1 MSHNLRS
8 PLPKSSSQAGDVR
21 GSSRFRGAA
30 LPVLLVFF
38 VALAAATLAWFQLR
52 SVENEHQPALR
63 DAQQLDATAAVTGA
77 ALRSGD
83 FVRADSLAQRFH
95 AVAGSVQISEGK
107 QSEMRSYDA
116 SFVDYYVSA
125 RRVAEG
131 TSMSE
136 EADLSSS
143 ESATLAKGIL
153 KERLDT
159 GMAADRKV
167 VEGSSVAAMKLRIV
181 SLLFALVAGIALYLL
196 APRRQPATLRVAE
209 VPVPMADDD
218 RDQDYSHLQEAVRRM
233 AKRREAVAAA
243 AAQVAERNRQQVAL
257 LQGPPSTPTPALTVI
272 RGQSKVS
279 RTPVTT
285 RIQLGKRAAAGA

>member
-1 MSHNLRS
+1 MPHNRS
-8 PLPKSSSQAGDVR
+8 PFTQSALQDGEVR
-21 GSSRFRGAA
+21 GSSLLHAAA
-30 LPVLLVFF
+30 LPLLLIVL
-38 VALAAATLAWFQLR
+38 VALAAAVLAWSQLR

-77 ALRSGD
+77 ALRSAD

-95 AVAGSVQISEGK
+95 AVAGSVRTSEAK
-107 QSEMRSYDA
+107 QSQMRSYDA

-136 EADLSSS
+136 DSDLSSA
-143 ESATLAKGIL
+143 ESAGLAKGIL
-153 KERLDT
+153 EERLGN

-167 VEGSSVAAMKLRIV
+167 VDAASVAAMKLRIAV
-181 SLLFALVAGIALYLL
+181 SLVFALVAGIALYLL
-196 APRRQPATLRVAE
+196 ASRRRPATPRVVD
-209 VPVPMADDD
+209 VPVRMADDE

-257 LQGPPSTPTPALTVI
+257 LQAPPAPRLTVI
-272 RGQSKVS
+272 RGQSQVS
-279 RTPVTT
+279 RTPATT
-285 RIQLGKRAAAGA
+285 SFQLGKRAFAGA

>member
-1 MSHNLRS
+1 
-8 PLPKSSSQAGDVR
+8 
-21 GSSRFRGAA
+21 
-30 LPVLLVFF
+30 
-38 VALAAATLAWFQLR
+38 
-52 SVENEHQPALR
+52 
-63 DAQQLDATAAVTGA
+63 
-77 ALRSGD
+77 
-83 FVRADSLAQRFH
+83 
-95 AVAGSVQISEGK
+95 
-107 QSEMRSYDA
+107 
-116 SFVDYYVSA
+116 VDYYVSA

-136 EADLSSS
+136 ESDLSSA

-159 GMAADRKV
+159 GMAADRKAV
-167 VEGSSVAAMKLRIV
+167 DGTSVAAMKLRIAV

-196 APRRQPATLRVAE
+196 APRRRPATLRVAE
-209 VPVPMADDD
+209 VPVPMVADE

-233 AKRREAVAAA
+233 ARRREAVAAA

-257 LQGPPSTPTPALTVI
+257 LQGPPSMPAPALTVI
-272 RGQSKVS
+272 RGQSQVS